1 MINSDGL
8 RRRRIPLFS
17 HPGTSLVHVIAPML
31 VGVMSQVACAEAAD
45 AQSLPRAKS
54 QIQAEAM
61 FEADETPTGA
71 VAKPDAKSV
80 EDMDADRFCK
90 NISSL
95 ASEQRYA
102 WQLRN
107 LISMQNDID
116 ERIEKLEALRADVQ
130 DWIGKR
136 DKVLSEVKD
145 HIIQVYER
153 MRPEAAAE
161 RLASVEDDV
170 AIALLAK
177 MKPRVVSAILNEMDA
192 GKASQL
198 TQAMASLVEIKP
210 GDEIPG
216 DKIQ

>member
-1 MINSDGL
+1 
-8 RRRRIPLFS
+8 
-17 HPGTSLVHVIAPML
+17 VYAIALML
-31 VGVMSQVACAEAAD
+31 VGIMAQIACAEAAD
-45 AQSLPRAKS
+45 TQSLPRAKS
-54 QIQAEAM
+54 QVQAQAAL
-61 FEADETPTGA
+61 EADEMPTGA
-71 VAKPDAKSV
+71 VAKPDSKAV
-80 EDMDADRFCK
+80 EDVDADRFCK

-130 DWIGKR
+130 DWIDKR
-136 DKVLSEVKD
+136 DKVLSDVKE

-192 GKASQL
+192 AKASEL

-210 GDEIPG
+210 GDEI
-216 DKIQ
+216 Q

>member
-1 MINSDGL
+1 MINSNGL
-8 RRRRIPLFS
+8 RRRRILLFS
-17 HPGTSLVHVIAPML
+17 HPGTSLVHAIALML
-31 VGVMSQVACAEAAD
+31 AGIMALVACAEAAD
-45 AQSLPRAKS
+45 AQSLPRAKTRFQS
-54 QIQAEAM
+54 QATLQT
-61 FEADETPTGA
+61 DEMPTGS
-71 VAKPDAKSV
+71 VTKPDVKAV
-80 EDMDADRFCK
+80 EEVDADRFCK

-130 DWIGKR
+130 NWIDKR
-136 DKVLSEVKD
+136 DKVLSEVKE

-192 GKASQL
+192 GKASEL

-210 GDEIPG
+210 GDEI
-216 DKIQ
+216 Q